1 MPVRVG
7 VPTALARE
15 LITKVVTGFVDQVTL
30 ELKNL
35 KVKKSGNVKKVVS
48 IGQYE
53 LQVRIHRVTGKLKTG
68 TPELTFGGNQVK
80 LALPVTVASG
90 SGRATINFKWDGK
103 NVSGAVCGDME
114 VTQEVSGGVK
124 PANYPVSGGIVL
136 TATTREILASPKFP
150 LIKVNLKVQPSAE
163 SWAAVQKIL
172 DEKTGVCGYVVEKVN
187 VLKIVQGLID
197 RGFNVRLPTEK
208 IKPMAIPVGIEPTM
222 QVRGQPVELAIKVG
236 ELAITEKMIWLGAD
250 VQRGDAGARGAAAL
264 SRGARQFSPF
274 LTAKPTS
281 SALERSD
288 SVSIIRYLW
297 YATVRVAMPSSAATS
312 FIERPA
318 ARRFKTSRSREESRS
333 AAPSARGGGGSDPGS
348 PPAMCGDSVTSPR
361 SAARSAASNS
371 SGVESLSR

>member
-1 MPVRVG
+1 MSARHVRALALAAATLTLACGRGDRTTPAELRAQIDALENEREALRGKLDVLMQGDPLLEGMPTRPVRVG

-15 LITKVVTGFVDQVTL
+15 LITKVVTGFVDHVTL

-35 KVKKSGNVKKVVS
+35 TVKKSGTVKKVVS

-53 LQVRIHRVTGKLKTG
+53 LQVRIHRVSGKLKTG

-90 SGRATINFKWDGK
+90 SGRATIHFKWDGK

-136 TATTREILASPKFP
+136 TATSREILASPKFP

-172 DEKTGVCGYVVEKVN
+172 DEKTGMCGYVVEKVN

-236 ELAITEKMIWLGAD
+236 ELAVTEKMIWLGAD
-250 VQRGDAGARGAAAL
+250 VQ
-264 SRGARQFSPF
+264 
-274 LTAKPTS
+274 
-281 SALERSD
+281 
-288 SVSIIRYLW
+288 
-297 YATVRVAMPSSAATS
+297 VAMP
-312 FIERPA
+312 
-318 ARRFKTSRSREESRS
+318 
-333 AAPSARGGGGSDPGS
+333 APV
-348 PPAMCGDSVTSPR
+348 PPPP
-361 SAARSAASNS
+361 
-371 SGVESLSR
+371 

>member
-1 MPVRVG
+1 LLEGMPTKPVRVG
-7 VPTALARE
+7 VPTALVRE

-35 KVKKSGNVKKVVS
+35 NVKKSGNVKKVVS
-48 IGQYE
+48 IGHYD

-68 TPELTFGGNQVK
+68 APVLTFGGNLVK
-80 LALPVTVASG
+80 LALPVSVASG

-124 PANYPVSGGIVL
+124 PASYPVVGGLVL
-136 TATTREILASPKFP
+136 TATAREILASPKFP

-187 VLKIVQGLID
+187 VLGIVQGLID

-250 VQRGDAGARGAAAL
+250 VQ
-264 SRGARQFSPF
+264 
-274 LTAKPTS
+274 
-281 SALERSD
+281 
-288 SVSIIRYLW
+288 I
-297 YATVRVAMPSSAATS
+297 AMP
-312 FIERPA
+312 
-318 ARRFKTSRSREESRS
+318 
-333 AAPSARGGGGSDPGS
+333 APVA
-348 PPAMCGDSVTSPR
+348 PPP
-361 SAARSAASNS
+361 
-371 SGVESLSR
+371 

>member
-1 MPVRVG
+1 MSARRAVPLLLLATVSALACGREDRTTPAELRQQIDALDKERQALREKLDVLMHGDPLIEGMPTQPVRVG
-7 VPTALARE
+7 IPTALARE
-15 LITKVVTGFVDQVTL
+15 LITRVVTGFVDRVTL

-35 KVKKSGNVKKVVS
+35 NVKKTGTVKKIVS
-48 IGQYE
+48 IGQYD
-53 LQVRIHRVTGKLKTG
+53 LQVRIHRVTGKLRTG
-68 TPELTFGGNQVK
+68 TPELTFGGNTVS

-90 SGRATINFKWDGK
+90 SGRATIHFKWDGK

-124 PANYPVSGGIVL
+124 PAEYPVSGGIVL

-150 LIKVNLKVQPSAE
+150 LIKVNLKVQPSEE

-172 DEKTGVCGYVVEKVN
+172 DEKQGVCGYVLEKVN

-250 VQRGDAGARGAAAL
+250 VRL
-264 SRGARQFSPF
+264 
-274 LTAKPTS
+274 
-281 SALERSD
+281 
-288 SVSIIRYLW
+288 
-297 YATVRVAMPSSAATS
+297 AMPDAV
-312 FIERPA
+312 PA
-318 ARRFKTSRSREESRS
+318 
-333 AAPSARGGGGSDPGS
+333 
-348 PPAMCGDSVTSPR
+348 PP
-361 SAARSAASNS
+361 
-371 SGVESLSR
+371 

>member
-1 MPVRVG
+1 MSARHVRALALAAATLTPACGRGDRTTPAELRAQIDALENEREALRGKLDVLMQGDPLLEGMPTRPVRVG

-15 LITKVVTGFVDQVTL
+15 LITKVVTGFVDHVTL

-35 KVKKSGNVKKVVS
+35 TVKKSGTVKKVVS

-53 LQVRIHRVTGKLKTG
+53 LQVRIHRVSGKLKTG

-90 SGRATINFKWDGK
+90 SGRATIHFKWDGK

-136 TATTREILASPKFP
+136 TATSREILASPKFP

-172 DEKTGVCGYVVEKVN
+172 DEKTGMCGYVVEKVN

-236 ELAITEKMIWLGAD
+236 ELAVTEKMIWLGAD
-250 VQRGDAGARGAAAL
+250 VQ
-264 SRGARQFSPF
+264 
-274 LTAKPTS
+274 
-281 SALERSD
+281 
-288 SVSIIRYLW
+288 
-297 YATVRVAMPSSAATS
+297 VAMP
-312 FIERPA
+312 
-318 ARRFKTSRSREESRS
+318 
-333 AAPSARGGGGSDPGS
+333 APV
-348 PPAMCGDSVTSPR
+348 PPPP
-361 SAARSAASNS
+361 
-371 SGVESLSR
+371 

>member
-1 MPVRVG
+1 MSARRAVPLLLLATVPALACGREDRTTPAELRQQIDALDKERQALREKLDVLMHGDPLIEGMPTQPVRVG
-7 VPTALARE
+7 IPTALARE
-15 LITKVVTGFVDQVTL
+15 LITRVVTGFVDRVTL

-35 KVKKSGNVKKVVS
+35 NVKKTGTVKKIVS
-48 IGQYE
+48 IGQYD
-53 LQVRIHRVTGKLKTG
+53 LQVRIHRVTGKLRTG
-68 TPELTFGGNQVK
+68 TPELTFGGNTVS

-90 SGRATINFKWDGK
+90 SGRATIHFKWDGK

-124 PANYPVSGGIVL
+124 PAEYPVSGGIVL

-150 LIKVNLKVQPSAE
+150 LIKVNLKVQPSEE

-172 DEKTGVCGYVVEKVN
+172 DEKQGVCGYVVEKVN

-250 VQRGDAGARGAAAL
+250 VRL
-264 SRGARQFSPF
+264 
-274 LTAKPTS
+274 
-281 SALERSD
+281 
-288 SVSIIRYLW
+288 
-297 YATVRVAMPSSAATS
+297 AMPDAV
-312 FIERPA
+312 PA
-318 ARRFKTSRSREESRS
+318 
-333 AAPSARGGGGSDPGS
+333 
-348 PPAMCGDSVTSPR
+348 PP
-361 SAARSAASNS
+361 
-371 SGVESLSR
+371 

>member
-1 MPVRVG
+1 MSARHVTALVLAAATLPLACGRGDRTTPAELCAQIEALEKERTALREKLDVLMQGDPLLEGMPTKPVRVG

-15 LITKVVTGFVDQVTL
+15 LITKVVTGFVDHVTL

-35 KVKKSGNVKKVVS
+35 NVKKSGNVKKVVS
-48 IGQYE
+48 IGHYD

-68 TPELTFGGNQVK
+68 APVLTFGGNQVK
-80 LALPVTVASG
+80 LALPVSVASG

-124 PANYPVSGGIVL
+124 PASYPVVGGLLL
-136 TATTREILASPKFP
+136 TATAREILASPKFP

-187 VLKIVQGLID
+187 VLGIVQGLID

-250 VQRGDAGARGAAAL
+250 VQ
-264 SRGARQFSPF
+264 
-274 LTAKPTS
+274 
-281 SALERSD
+281 
-288 SVSIIRYLW
+288 I
-297 YATVRVAMPSSAATS
+297 AMPA
-312 FIERPA
+312 PA
-318 ARRFKTSRSREESRS
+318 A
-333 AAPSARGGGGSDPGS
+333 
-348 PPAMCGDSVTSPR
+348 PPP
-361 SAARSAASNS
+361 
-371 SGVESLSR
+371 

>member
-1 MPVRVG
+1 MSARHVRALVLAAATLALACGRGDRTTPAELRAQIDALEIERTALRDKLDVLMQGDPIIEGMPTRPVRVG

-15 LITKVVTGFVDQVTL
+15 LITKVVTGFVDHVTL

-35 KVKKSGNVKKVVS
+35 NVKKSGNVKKVVN
-48 IGQYE
+48 IGHYD
-53 LQVRIHRVTGKLKTG
+53 LQVRIHRVSGKLKTG

-90 SGRATINFKWDGK
+90 SGRATIHFKWDGK

-172 DEKTGVCGYVVEKVN
+172 DSKEGLCGYAVDKVN
-187 VLKIVQGLID
+187 VLGIVQGLID

-222 QVRGQPVELAIKVG
+222 HVRGQPVELAIKVG
-236 ELAITEKMIWLGAD
+236 ELAVTEKMIWLGAD
-250 VQRGDAGARGAAAL
+250 VQ
-264 SRGARQFSPF
+264 
-274 LTAKPTS
+274 
-281 SALERSD
+281 
-288 SVSIIRYLW
+288 
-297 YATVRVAMPSSAATS
+297 VAMP
-312 FIERPA
+312 
-318 ARRFKTSRSREESRS
+318 
-333 AAPSARGGGGSDPGS
+333 APV
-348 PPAMCGDSVTSPR
+348 PPPP
-361 SAARSAASNS
+361 
-371 SGVESLSR
+371 